1 MILKFWGT
9 RGSIPVPGD
18 STIKY
23 GGNTPCVEVRSE
35 DGEMLI
41 LDAGS
46 GIRELG
52 KELQNGYKGNKTIN
66 ILFSHYHWDHIQGIP
81 FFLPLYNKKNNIFFW
96 GEHCEN
102 QSVETV
108 LSYQMAANYF
118 PIGLNELTAKIN
130 FKEVKS
136 EDMFELNGMEIA
148 TFRANHSSPTIAYK
162 ISEKNKSIVYMTD
175 NELSVKEDYEK
186 DDILSLKELNENL
199 IEFCRGCDYLIHD
212 SMYDEK
218 TMLQKK
224 GWGHTSNVTLALF
237 GVLAEVKNLVLFHYN
252 PDYSDEK
259 IDSLLEETQNV
270 LKKRNSGTNCIAA
283 KEGMT
288 ISF

>member
-1 MILKFWGT
+1 M
-9 RGSIPVPGD
+9 PGD

-35 DGEMLI
+35 NNELVI

-52 KELQNGYKGNKTIN
+52 KALQNNINGNCIN

-81 FFLPLYNKKNNIFFW
+81 FFLPLYNKNNNVFFW
-96 GEHCEN
+96 GEHSEN

-108 LSYQMAANYF
+108 LGYQMTANYF
-118 PIGLNELTAKIN
+118 PIKLHELSAKIN

-136 EDMFELNGMEIA
+136 GDKFTLNDMEVS
-148 TFRANHSSPTIAYK
+148 TFRANHSSPTITYK

-175 NELSVKEDYEK
+175 NELNINENTNEDN
-186 DDILSLKELNENL
+186 LSPLKELNEDL

-237 GVLAEVKNLVLFHYN
+237 GILAEVKNLVLFHYN
-252 PDYSDEK
+252 PDYSDDK
-259 IDSLLEETQNV
+259 IDALLEETREI
-270 LKKRNSGTNCIAA
+270 LKKKKVGTKCIAA
-283 KEGMT
+283 AEGMT
-288 ISF
+288 ISV